1 MRYIK
6 LLFTLAGLSGCIL
19 FFSTYG
25 YFATCNSLY
34 MIAFALS
41 STALT
46 YALYCLYQHRLT
58 TDIPVKKEVYF
69 YFIDNS
75 PASRDI
81 WVKDINGHRT

>member
-1 MRYIK
+1 MLAMFFQFTAVFLCCH
-6 LLFTLAGLSGCIL
+6 LLHF
-19 FFSTYG
+19 
-25 YFATCNSLY
+25 YFAIHTTCNSLY

-41 STALT
+41 SAALT